1 MTDIDVMD
9 SAYDIQIL
17 DVASPTSST
26 LDTRLQRRATAIRID
41 HFLTAAPSRVFLYEK
56 KNEGSLRAASC
67 RRYRGFLGEFTR
79 DPTWVSAM
87 SMSIYDAGEL
97 GWHLGVPLCEA
108 DSRHIISLIAIYVA
122 ILRLITTSSRRSQSD
137 PQ

>member
-17 DVASPTSST
+17 DGASPTAST
-26 LDTRLQRRATAIRID
+26 LDTRLQRRATAIRIN

-56 KNEGSLRAASC
+56 KNEGSVGPAASC
-67 RRYRGFLGEFTR
+67 RRHRGFLGEFTR
-79 DPTWVSAM
+79 EPTRVSAM

-97 GWHLGVPLCEA
+97 GWQLGVPLCKA
-108 DSRHIISLIAIYVA
+108 DSRHIISLMVIGFP
-122 ILRLITTSSRRSQSD
+122 SM
-137 PQ
+137 